1 MMLPSP
7 FFHARFRLTMFPLE
21 QWLIILSHMLLLI
34 IVRNTLISHSLIPST
49 AQSLSLP
56 SGAIVVRSNSNDS
69 ADLRVLRTSW
79 VCLSVSSVLDEVSVS
94 LTRDTAAKEV
104 PDLGACW
111 GTEELGWNERSRK
124 KLRDVR

>member
-7 FFHARFRLTMFPLE
+7 FFYARFRLTMFPLE

-34 IVRNTLISHSLIPST
+34 IVGNALISHSLFPST

-56 SGAIVVRSNSNDS
+56 SGAIVVHSNSNDS
-69 ADLRVLRTSW
+69 ANFRVLRTSW
-79 VCLSVSSVLDEVSVS
+79 VCLSVSSVLEEVSVS
-94 LTRDTAAKEV
+94 LTRDAAAKEV
-104 PDLGACW
+104 PVLGACW